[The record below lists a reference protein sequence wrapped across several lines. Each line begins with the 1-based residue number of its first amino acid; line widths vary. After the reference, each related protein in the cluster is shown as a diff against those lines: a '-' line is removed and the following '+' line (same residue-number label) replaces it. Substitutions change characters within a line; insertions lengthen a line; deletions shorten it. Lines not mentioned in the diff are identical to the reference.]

1 MKDVK
6 NQAMASES
14 HDPASLVS
22 VVSLKCVLHVAV
34 NLPIAVGQCS
44 EPGWNSRLKSLV
56 YFEHHGQ
63 IILKPC
69 CTCTTDAVNEGSPR
83 LMISSS

>member
-14 HDPASLVS
+14 HDPAILVS
-22 VVSLKCVLHVAV
+22 VVSLKCVLRIPVRLLSRA
-34 NLPIAVGQCS
+34 
-44 EPGWNSRLKSLV
+44 GWNSRLK

-63 IILKPC
+63 Y
-69 CTCTTDAVNEGSPR
+69 
-83 LMISSS
+83 